1 MAAALRDRPSW
12 LRRQRHLNNRYGGF
26 EMKIRIASALVFAG
40 LLTAGF
46 ANAECVY
53 PKAPASIPDGK
64 TATEEQMVAGMR
76 AVKEYN
82 AQVTAYLNCLDLQM
96 QTDLSA
102 AGAEA
107 PPETIAQ
114 IKAINAKRHNAA
126 VEELE
131 SHAARFNEQVKTYK
145 TRDKE
150 KKS

>member
-1 MAAALRDRPSW
+1 MAARASAK
-12 LRRQRHLNNRYGGF
+12 LNNIYEGYH
-26 EMKIRIASALVFAG
+26 MQIRIVSALALTG
-40 LLTAGF
+40 LLASGI
-46 ANAECVY
+46 AAAECVY

-64 TATEEQMVAGMR
+64 TATQDEMVAGMR

-82 AQVTAYLNCLDLQM
+82 GQVTAYLNCLDMQM
-96 QTDLSA
+96 QTDLTA

-107 PPETIAQ
+107 PQETIAQ

-131 SHAARFNEQVKTYK
+131 AHAARFNEQVKVFK
-145 TRDKE
+145 TRE

>member
-1 MAAALRDRPSW
+1 
-12 LRRQRHLNNRYGGF
+12 
-26 EMKIRIASALVFAG
+26 MKIRIASALVLAG
-40 LLTAGF
+40 MLIAGF

-64 TATEEQMVAGMR
+64 TATEEEMVTGMK

-82 AQVTAYLNCLDLQM
+82 GQVTAYLNCLDMQM
-96 QTDLSA
+96 QTDISA

-107 PPETIAQ
+107 PRETIAQ

-131 SHAARFNEQVKTYK
+131 SHATRFNEQVKAYK
-145 TRDKE
+145 GKSRDKE

>member
-1 MAAALRDRPSW
+1 
-12 LRRQRHLNNRYGGF
+12 
-26 EMKIRIASALVFAG
+26 MKIRFASALVLAG
-40 LLTAGF
+40 MLATGF
-46 ANAECVY
+46 AAAECVY
-53 PKAPASIPDGK
+53 PKAPGAIPDGN
-64 TATEEQMVAGMR
+64 TATEEEMVAGMR

-82 AQVTAYLNCLDLQM
+82 TQVTAYLNCLDMQM
-96 QTDLSA
+96 QTDITA
-102 AGAEA
+102 AGTEA

-145 TRDKE
+145 GRSKE

>member
-1 MAAALRDRPSW
+1 
-12 LRRQRHLNNRYGGF
+12 
-26 EMKIRIASALVFAG
+26 MKIRIASALVLAG
-40 LLTAGF
+40 MLTAGF
-46 ANAECVY
+46 ASAECVY

-64 TATEEQMVAGMR
+64 TASEEEMIAGMKG
-76 AVKEYN
+76 VKEYN
-82 AQVTAYLNCLDLQM
+82 AQVTAYLSCLDMQM
-96 QTDLSA
+96 QTDISA

-131 SHAARFNEQVKTYK
+131 SHAARFNEQVKAYK
-145 TRDKE
+145 GRDKE

>member
-1 MAAALRDRPSW
+1 
-12 LRRQRHLNNRYGGF
+12 
-26 EMKIRIASALVFAG
+26 MKIRIASALIFAG
-40 LLTAGF
+40 LLTAGL
-46 ANAECVY
+46 ASAECVY

-64 TATEEQMVAGMR
+64 TATEEQMVSGMR

-82 AQVTAYLNCLDLQM
+82 TQVTAYLNCLDLQM
-96 QTDLSA
+96 QTDISA

>member
-1 MAAALRDRPSW
+1 
-12 LRRQRHLNNRYGGF
+12 
-26 EMKIRIASALVFAG
+26 MKIRIASALMLAG
-40 LLTAGF
+40 LMTSGIA
-46 ANAECVY
+46 AAECVY
-53 PKAPASIPDGK
+53 PKAPATIPDGK
-64 TATEEQMVAGMR
+64 TASEEEMLNGMR

-82 AQVTAYLNCLDLQM
+82 TQVTAYLNCLDMQM

-131 SHAARFNEQVKTYK
+131 SHAARFNEQVKVYK
-145 TRDKE
+145 ARDKA